1 MTYKETLK
9 FLYSKLPVYQKQGVE
24 AYKKDIN
31 NIKHLCKYINNPQDK
46 LKLIH
51 IGGTNG
57 KGSTAKILCNILQ
70 KQKLKVGLYTSPHY
84 FDFRERIQINNNK
97 IEKVFITK
105 FVAKILPIINKIQP
119 SFFEVT
125 VALSLYYFYKK
136 KVDLAIIEVGL
147 GGRLDSTNI
156 IKPIISVITNVSLD
170 HMNLL
175 GNNVKK
181 IATEKAGI
189 IKKETPVI
197 IGREQKE
204 IKNIFINKAKKE
216 KSKLIFAKKYNI
228 KITPKYQKENA
239 NTVISILKLMVE
251 KGYKIDLQK
260 IIKNINQE
268 ITVMGRWNIINKR
281 PLTIIDSAHN
291 TDGFMKINK
300 EIKEIKHRKTH
311 IVFGCS
317 NDKKVKDNLKFFP
330 KKGKYYFCQA
340 NVIRSKNY
348 LTFKNIGDDLNI
360 NYTLIKSPLQALKK
374 AQEQAKKD
382 DLIIV
387 TGSIFLVGEVLEKFC
402 DI

>member
-1 MTYKETLK
+1 MTYKETLN

-31 NIKHLCKYINNPQDK
+31 NIKNLCKYINNPQDK
-46 LKLIH
+46 LKFIH

-97 IEKVFITK
+97 IEKVFVTK
-105 FVAKILPIINKIQP
+105 FINKILPAINKIQP

-125 VALSLYYFYKK
+125 VALSFYYFYKK

-156 IKPIISVITNVSLD
+156 IKPIMSVITNVSLD

-175 GNNVKK
+175 GNSIQK

-189 IKKETPVI
+189 IKKETPII

-216 KSKLIFAKKYNI
+216 KSKLIFAKKYNV
-228 KITPKYQKENA
+228 KTTPNYQKENI
-239 NTVISILKLMVE
+239 NTVINILELIQE
-251 KGYKIDLQK
+251 QGYKIDLKK

-268 ITVMGRWNIINKR
+268 SVVMGRWNIISKK

-291 TDGFMKINK
+291 LDGFIKMNK
-300 EIKEIKHRKTH
+300 EIKKIKHSKIH
-311 IVFGCS
+311 IIFGCS
-317 NDKKVKDNLKFFP
+317 KDKKVKENLKFFP
-330 KKGKYYFCQA
+330 KTGKYYFCQA
-340 NVIRSKNY
+340 NVMRSKDY
-348 LTFKNIGDDLNI
+348 LTFKDIGDNLNI
-360 NYTLIKSPLQALKK
+360 NYTLIKSPLQAFKK
-374 AQEQAKKD
+374 AQEQANKD